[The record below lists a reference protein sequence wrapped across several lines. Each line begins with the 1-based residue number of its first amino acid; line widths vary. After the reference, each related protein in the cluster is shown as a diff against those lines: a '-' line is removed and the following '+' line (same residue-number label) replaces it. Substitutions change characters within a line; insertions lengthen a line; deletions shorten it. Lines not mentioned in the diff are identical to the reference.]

1 MGTDNRAKSKLAQ
14 QIRTGLFMEGI
25 AMGMEKSHHGNIKPA
40 VFVLGEAMMQLGI
53 DPQGFNHSAA
63 GIQASNNLHNGFG
76 QKRRGLQ
83 LKSKQFIAV
92 LVPNAQ
98 LIGQTGV
105 GEEKHGSLLVLK
117 QRVGGHGGA

>member
-1 MGTDNRAKSKLAQ
+1 MGTDNRAKSKLSQ
-14 QIRTGLFMEGI
+14 QIRTGLFMDGI
-25 AMGMEKSHHGNIKPA
+25 AMGMEKSHHSNIKSTA
-40 VFVLGEAMMQLGI
+40 FLLGETMTQLGI
-53 DPQGFNHSAA
+53 DPQGFNHLTA
-63 GIQASNNLHNGFG
+63 GIQTANHLHHGLG